1 MVHNE
6 SQEAVSFVPIDHCID
21 LRKPDGKMDNR
32 CDCCLFHHDTIA
44 FVELKKRGGRDTRWI
59 REGVE
64 QLRATIK
71 HFEKEDEAKA
81 FRKKKAYIANSMR
94 PLFRSAQAG
103 RMERFSDET
112 GYVLRIESHIKD
124 L

>member
-1 MVHNE
+1 MTNFFPSEEICTTKRKIFGLCDAPTPPGGKAYLDEDNGEKWVAVVHNE

-59 REGVE
+59 IEGVE

-71 HFEKEDEAKA
+71 HF
-81 FRKKKAYIANSMR
+81 
-94 PLFRSAQAG
+94 
-103 RMERFSDET
+103 
-112 GYVLRIESHIKD
+112 
-124 L
+124 